1 MDNLNQPSQA
11 VARRVRLFLLERLR
25 EARELTGSDVRAAAR
40 MAARGSLS
48 MGRGAGN
55 MARATIEGTVKAAA
69 EIGGETTG
77 FIRDAV
83 IGVIEETEEVVTV
96 TAPEVRDVVTG
107 AIKARSDKVEELAAV
122 SKEAVEGAIVGATAA
137 GMNATEAAT
146 IAVDAAI
153 DAVMEAGGDLRD
165 AVKAGM
171 RGVMSGVTVAGGDLA
186 DAVGAG
192 AALPVDRV
200 AEVEGHEPEGVAM
213 LAGEI
218 VEAIISEAERSSA
231 GEEETSAI
239 VTIAADAAVTAAYH
253 VGSDYGDRVREE
265 VVRRVSQ
272 QKAHRSPKAQRQ
284 LLLVADRLSRELPK
298 DKTAWR
304 AAAMVRAFRLLLN
317 AGASDL
323 AASLAYFTILSLFPL
338 VALSIFVFSLVAE
351 TETIRAVLDDLVS
364 HYFPASSGLVHDS
377 VGNILDNS
385 ATFGVLA
392 LAALVFSGNGLFMA
406 ANRAVN
412 RVFES
417 DSLATL
423 RGRVVEAIFTG
434 TLGIALLLSIGVSIF
449 VQISLVEEG
458 ERIPSMGGLPAV
470 LMLLIGSVSTILP
483 ALVTGLVF
491 TVAYHNLS
499 HVHVEW
505 KDAAFGGM
513 LALVLFE
520 VGKHLFIWLSGFAAQ
535 RSMVYGSV
543 ASSVLL
549 LMWAYMAGIIFL
561 YGAGLARAAGELRP
575 RPVAPLRKG
584 KNTTREEENQS

>member
-1 MDNLNQPSQA
+1 MDNRNQPSHA
-11 VARRVRLFLLERLR
+11 VARRLRPFLLGRLR
-25 EARELTGSDVRAAAR
+25 EARELTSSDVRAAAQ

-55 MARATIEGTVKAAA
+55 LARATVEGTVRAAA

-77 FIRDAV
+77 FVKDAV
-83 IGVIEETEEVVTV
+83 IGVIEGAEQVVTV
-96 TAPEVRDVVTG
+96 TAPAVREIVTG
-107 AIKARSDKVEELAAV
+107 AISASGGKVEELATV

-137 GMNATEAAT
+137 GMDATEAA
-146 IAVDAAI
+146 IVAVDAAI
-153 DAVMEAGGDLRD
+153 DAVIEAGGDLRD
-165 AVKAGM
+165 AVRAGVG
-171 RGVMSGVTVAGGDLA
+171 GVMSGIEAVGGDLA
-186 DAVGAG
+186 SAVSPA
-192 AALPVDRV
+192 AALLIDRTV
-200 AEVEGHEPEGVAM
+200 EVEGQEPRRVSV

-218 VEAIISEAERSSA
+218 VDTIISEAERASA

-239 VTIAADAAVTAAYH
+239 VTVAADAVVTAAYQI
-253 VGSDYGDRVREE
+253 DRDFGDRVREE

-272 QKAHRSPKAQRQ
+272 QRPHPSPEEQRQ
-284 LLLVADRLSRELPK
+284 LSSVAERLSRELPK
-298 DKTAWR
+298 GKTAWR
-304 AAAMVRAFRLLLN
+304 AASMARAFRLLLN

-323 AASLAYFTILSLFPL
+323 AASLAYFTVLSFFPL
-338 VALSIFVFSLVAE
+338 VALSIFIFSLVAE
-351 TETIRAVLDDLVS
+351 TETIRAVLEDLVAY
-364 HYFPASSGLVHDS
+364 YFPASSGLFQDS

-385 ATFGVLA
+385 ATFGALA

-406 ANRAVN
+406 ANRAIN

-417 DSLATL
+417 ESLTTL
-423 RGRVVEAIFTG
+423 KGRVAEAVFTG
-434 TLGIALLLSIGVSIF
+434 VLGIALLLSIGVSVF
-449 VQISLVEEG
+449 VQISLGVEGG
-458 ERIPSMGGLPAV
+458 EIPSMGGLPAV
-470 LMLLIGSVSTILP
+470 LQVLIGSVSAILP

-513 LALVLFE
+513 LALILFE

-549 LMWAYMAGIIFL
+549 LMWAFMAGLIFL
-561 YGAGLARAAGELRP
+561 YGAGLTRAAGELRP
-575 RPVAPLRKG
+575 RSPLDPAGRQSG
-584 KNTTREEENQS
+584 NGREA

>member
-1 MDNLNQPSQA
+1 MDNLNQPSHA
-11 VARRVRLFLLERLR
+11 VARRLRPFLLERLR
-25 EARELTGSDVRAAAR
+25 EARELTGSDVRAAAQ

-55 MARATIEGTVKAAA
+55 LARATVEGTVKAAT

-83 IGVIEETEEVVTV
+83 IGVIEGAEQVVTV
-96 TAPEVRDVVTG
+96 TAPAVRDIVTG
-107 AIKARSDKVEELAAV
+107 AINAGSDRVEELAAV

-137 GMNATEAAT
+137 GMNATEAA
-146 IAVDAAI
+146 IVAIDAAI

-165 AVKAGM
+165 AVRAGM
-171 RGVMSGVTVAGGDLA
+171 GGVMSGIAAAGGDLA
-186 DAVGAG
+186 DAVR
-192 AALPVDRV
+192 AASALLVDR
-200 AEVEGHEPEGVAM
+200 AAKAEGHEPESVSM
-213 LAGEI
+213 IAGEI
-218 VEAIISEAERSSA
+218 VDSVISEAERSSA
-231 GEEETSAI
+231 SEEEKSAI
-239 VTIAADAAVTAAYH
+239 VSIAADAAVTAAYH
-253 VGSDYGDRVREE
+253 VDQDYGNRVREE

-272 QKAHRSPKAQRQ
+272 QRTHGSPDVQRR
-284 LLLVADRLSRELPK
+284 LLSVADRLSRELPK
-298 DKTAWR
+298 GKTAWR

-323 AASLAYFTILSLFPL
+323 AASLAYFTVLSFFPL
-338 VALSIFVFSLVAE
+338 VALAIFAFSLVAE

-364 HYFPASSGLVHDS
+364 YYFPASSGLFHDS

-385 ATFGVLA
+385 AAFGALA

-406 ANRAVN
+406 ANRAIN

-417 DSLATL
+417 ESLSTV

-434 TLGIALLLSIGVSIF
+434 ALGIALLLSVGFSIF
-449 VQISLVEEG
+449 VQISLGEGG
-458 ERIPSMGGLPAV
+458 ERIPSMGGLPAA
-470 LMLLIGSVSTILP
+470 LQLLVGSVSAILP

-491 TVAYHNLS
+491 TVAYRNLS
-499 HVHVEW
+499 HVHVNW

-513 LALVLFE
+513 LALALFE

-549 LMWAYMAGIIFL
+549 LMWAFMAGIIFL
-561 YGAGLARAAGELRP
+561 YGAGLTRAAGELRP
-575 RPVAPLRKG
+575 GPAAPSRKRT
-584 KNTTREEENQS
+584 KVTREEENQS